1 MRQKIKIIILS
12 ILSVVFIFTLTS
24 CEENILKSQYTGY
37 LAEEEVPMSYGMDV
51 TLDEYKS
58 FRFTTSED
66 AKIESETIFLIEFYF
81 YTEDIQNITL
91 SFKWMYYTTFFN
103 IERTVELGGMTFITS
118 GEVNKPTL
126 VSLELNPDNYF
137 VIKNN
142 KTQYLIIDIEAP
154 EGFKCFMQMPD
165 IYLVTDDDESKLED
179 EFDEEPE
186 GDE

>member
-37 LAEEEVPMSYGMDV
+37 LADEEVPMGSSMPV

-58 FRFTTSED
+58 FKFTTNDEKD
-66 AKIESETIFLIEFYF
+66 IQSETVTLIEFDF
-81 YTEDIQNITL
+81 YTEDSQTITL
-91 SFKWMYYTTFFN
+91 SFKWIYYTSIFN
-103 IERTVELGGMTFITS
+103 IEHTSELGNITFTTS
-118 GEVNKPTL
+118 GEVNKPIL
-126 VSLELNPDNYF
+126 VSYELDPDNYF

-142 KTQYLIIDIEAP
+142 KTQYLVVEVDSP
-154 EGFKCFMQMPD
+154 EKFKCFMRMPE
-165 IYLVTDDDESKLED
+165 ILLLTEDDESKLED